1 MSCNVVSPY
10 NIVSIDPQNSYII
23 EVSTPGPQ
31 GPPGPS
37 GSMGDT
43 GSFATTGSNV
53 FKGNQVISGSVTVSG
68 SVLISGSN
76 TFTNVGPAIFSGS
89 VNIFSGNLT
98 LISGSFIAGGNSSF
112 TGSLFGTASFAD
124 NAENAVTASYALNFN
139 PGATASYAEDAGTSS
154 FQSNIQFATSH
165 IPFFDSENS
174 MSSSAAR
181 QWLDTSIVIN
191 REFGTGLNP
200 EALFVFQPNTS
211 SINIA
216 TFESN
221 VNNYSQINVRNESAG
236 NNASTDIVVTANNG
250 DEFDNYINMGIN
262 SSTYTGFLGGPND
275 GYLFNIGSNLHIG
288 NASSNGPG
296 YVSHV
301 GFFVGGDNVDTYTKL
316 ILRSNNQHALTG
328 SLKILN
334 DLWVVGAIT
343 GSISGSGV
351 GYFSG
356 SFAGDGSQLINIPAS
371 SIVGLNLSQISS
383 GSATASI
390 SPTNGFVVNTNT
402 TISGSTIVRNNFTAG
417 HLLTNQH
424 AFTGS
429 VNITGS
435 LSVNGVSFEAQTG
448 GYLAIWR
455 YTSSFTTNIDPG
467 NGYFKLNNSW
477 PLAPT
482 VAAFDDFAYDPNVL
496 FSSYLDSLGAGTIIK
511 LVSLSSPS
519 TYKILQVTST
529 VPYQTGYEAYAVT
542 QIASSG
548 PDPNDGDQFA
558 FIPVGSPGAGFDA
571 INNAAPG
578 RVIVSDGSTNA
589 ATASTQLLITESV
602 VRFAT
607 QSFNPTGSIEAGSIW
622 FTSSSFYVGLE

>member
-37 GSMGDT
+37 GSIPDT
-43 GSFATTGSNV
+43 GSFATTGSNT
-53 FKGNQVISGSVTVSG
+53 FRGNQVISGSVTISG
-68 SVLISGSN
+68 SVLIISPN

-89 VNIFSGNLT
+89 IDVFSGSLT
-98 LISGSFIAGGNSSF
+98 LTSGSFIADGESSF

-124 NAENAVTASYALNFN
+124 IATFATTSSYALNFN
-139 PGATASYAEDAGTSS
+139 PSATASYAEDAATSS
-154 FQSNIQFATSH
+154 FQTNIYFAPRYIPLFDTTS
-165 IPFFDSENS
+165 SL
-174 MSSSAAR
+174 SSSALH
-181 QWLDTSIVIN
+181 QSNSYSIIIN
-191 REFGTGLNP
+191 REFGTALNP
-200 EALFVFQPNTS
+200 EALFVFQPNTE

-221 VNNYSQINVRNESAG
+221 VDNYSQINVRNESAG
-236 NNASTDIVVTANNG
+236 PDASSDIVATANNG
-250 DEFDNYINMGIN
+250 DEFYYYINMGIN
-262 SSTYTGFLGGPND
+262 GSNYSPGYLGGPND
-275 GYLFNIGSNLHIG
+275 TYVYSLAKNFHIG
-288 NASSNGPG
+288 NAASDG
-296 YVSHV
+296 SHLA
-301 GFFVGGDNVDTYTKL
+301 FFVGGDNVDTYTKL
-316 ILRSNNQHALTG
+316 ILRGNNQHALTG

-334 DLWVVGAIT
+334 DLWVVGSIT

-351 GYFSG
+351 GHFSG

-371 SIVGLNLSQISS
+371 SVVGLNLSQISS

-424 AFTGS
+424 SFTGS

-529 VPYQTGYEAYAVT
+529 IPYQSGYEAYSVT